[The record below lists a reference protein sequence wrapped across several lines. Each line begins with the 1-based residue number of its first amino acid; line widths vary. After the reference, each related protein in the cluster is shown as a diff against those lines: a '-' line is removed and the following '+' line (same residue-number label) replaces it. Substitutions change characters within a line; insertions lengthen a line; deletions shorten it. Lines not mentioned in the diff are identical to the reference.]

1 MFFWL
6 YSSPNHACQSGDW
19 HAVFLSLFPSP
30 LLFSHCTNF
39 FFFSRVGGAI
49 VCLRLV
55 YEEHWFTQWGLACW
69 YKEGGEIWMN
79 LPHPNPSPPY
89 SKILPSSFFLSKCSS
104 ATSSHTFPL
113 VCMHVCQRECI
124 CAKSEGRPTLARGS
138 FLWPGQCVSR
148 RAAGVSGA
156 SSSFQLHSLTLGPLH
171 RVFATSHC
179 LVIFEILQDKKP
191 VLSFKH
197 LFKMTGCV
205 CGTCRGDGAEEMGE
219 KTTCIQNWEEL
230 WEWVS
235 WLGWRCEVLD
245 YVVMVSACLPF

>member
-1 MFFWL
+1 MR
-6 YSSPNHACQSGDW
+6 
-19 HAVFLSLFPSP
+19 VSLEVGTPSFCHSFP
-30 LLFSHCTNF
+30 LLSYFLIAPIS
-39 FFFSRVGGAI
+39 FFSRELEAPLCACGLFTRNTDSPSEVWLAGTRRGEK
-49 VCLRLV
+49 
-55 YEEHWFTQWGLACW
+55 YEWICPT
-69 YKEGGEIWMN
+69 
-79 LPHPNPSPPY
+79 PTPPPPY
-89 SKILPSSFFLSKCSS
+89 SQILPSSFFLSKCSS

-124 CAKSEGRPTLARGS
+124 CAKPEGRPTLARGS

-235 WLGWRCEVLD
+235 WLGWRWEVLD
-245 YVVMVSACLPF
+245 